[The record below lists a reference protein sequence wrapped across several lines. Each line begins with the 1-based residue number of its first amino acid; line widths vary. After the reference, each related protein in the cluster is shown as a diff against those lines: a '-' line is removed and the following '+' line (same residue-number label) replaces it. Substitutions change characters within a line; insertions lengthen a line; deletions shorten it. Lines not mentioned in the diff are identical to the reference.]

1 MKDQIMLKSLVALVL
16 FFIGISH
23 TSMAANYP
31 PKDKWDFIG
40 TKNIGHIIDKDVIY
54 VRSDRV
60 RYKTI
65 ELRTDRPNIDL
76 HKCVIHFVNGG
87 KQTVR
92 LRRDNRG
99 GESHII
105 DLEGRARA
113 IDKIT
118 IWGSRDYGKVFRI
131 FNKGTVEVWG
141 KVAKRA
147 NEDDRFPNYYR
158 SNSNNWSNFDFNRSD
173 RNRDREWEQARR
185 DREREQARRD
195 REREQARRDR
205 ERDRRDRERDR
216 RDRDRDRDRGDR
228 DRDDRRGSSICPPR
242 RGRN

>member
-1 MKDQIMLKSLVALVL
+1 MKDQIILKSLIALVL
-16 FFIGISH
+16 FLTGVSH
-23 TSMAANYP
+23 TGTAATYP

-40 TKNIGHIIDKDVIY
+40 TKNIGHVIDKDVIY
-54 VRSDRV
+54 VRSSRV

-76 HKCVIHFVNGG
+76 HKCVIHFANGG
-87 KQTVR
+87 KQTIR

-105 DLEGRARA
+105 DVDGRAKA
-113 IDKIT
+113 IDKIV

-141 KVAKRA
+141 KVARRSYD
-147 NEDDRFPNYYR
+147 DDRFPNYYR
-158 SNSNNWSNFDFNRSD
+158 SNDWSSYDFNSER
-173 RNRDREWEQARR
+173 RNRDREYEQARR
-185 DREREQARRD
+185 ERAEERR
-195 REREQARRDR
+195 RAEERARRDR
-205 ERDRRDRERDR
+205 ERDRRDRERAR
-216 RDRDRDRDRGDR
+216 RDR
-228 DRDDRRGSSICPPR
+228 DRDDRRGGSLCPPR

>member
-1 MKDQIMLKSLVALVL
+1 MKDQIMLKSLLALIIFL
-16 FFIGISH
+16 TGFSH
-23 TSMAANYP
+23 TGTAANYP

-54 VRSDRV
+54 VRSARV

-76 HKCVIHFVNGG
+76 NKCIIHFVNGG

-99 GESHII
+99 GESHVI
-105 DLEGRARA
+105 DVEGRARA
-113 IDKIT
+113 IDRIV
-118 IWGSRDYGKVFRI
+118 IWGSRDYGKVFRM

-141 KVAKRA
+141 KVARRA
-147 NEDDRFPNYYR
+147 NDDDRFPNYYR
-158 SNSNNWSNFDFNRSD
+158 SDGWSSNDFSSSD
-173 RNRDREWEQARR
+173 RAWEQARR
-185 DREREQARRD
+185 ERAEDLRRAEERARREQERARKEQERLRRD
-195 REREQARRDR
+195 RERARRDR
-205 ERDRRDRERDR
+205 ERDR
-216 RDRDRDRDRGDR
+216 DRDYRNR
-228 DRDDRRGSSICPPR
+228 DRDDRGGSPMCPPR